1 MFFTIATKLFAIEPN
16 RLHALLIMTNVLAL
30 LWLLM
35 VQVFRRSRLMNSLE
49 VDALHQSQNE
59 RLARLQ
65 SAAAVAEFTTNAGIV
80 TDIHGRVMWVN
91 AGYSRMSGYS
101 IEEVL
106 GENYFEMVQRAIAPE
121 KLAGLH
127 AAITVQTGYQGEVL
141 NLSKS
146 GQYYWIELDLQ
157 PTFDERRIHT
167 GFIAVE
173 TEITIR
179 KEAAAALHDVEQFL
193 KSAFDALSSKVVVVD
208 GQGAIVHFNENWRNF
223 THEIYP
229 HDNRLGIR
237 SNYVSNFRLLSGN
250 DAETSDEIEQGIRK
264 VFAGQLPNFAI
275 EFPLRNVTPLR
286 WIELTVTPFTGTGQL
301 LVLLAHNEITVR
313 KQAELMVS
321 SNEEKLRCI
330 YDASSDAIL
339 LLNEAGVV
347 SECNARAL
355 QLVGTNSIDEVVG
368 CELWQLS
375 PPTQQDGEGSKSKF
389 NEQLRLALA
398 TGENR
403 FEWHFSSRN
412 GYEFPTEVLLT
423 AFSYQGKRVLQCT
436 VRDTSQRKEAEI
448 WLQALNEQLQNDLEL
463 RTKAERTLRETT
475 NYLDVYRKIVDH
487 HAIVAETD
495 TAGTIVSAND
505 AFCKISGYSREEL
518 IGQNHRLLNSGVHS
532 REMWGEMYKSVANG
546 GCWHGEICNRAKNG
560 QLYWVVTT
568 ISPLYSDGGKIRG
581 YFAIRSDITSLKTAQ
596 AQAEAASL
604 TKSEFLANMSHEIR
618 TPMTAILGYADLLA
632 EYLEAEQA
640 AKHTR
645 DYIETIKRN
654 GDHLLTVINDILD
667 ISKIEADKM
676 TIENIAVSPATV
688 VREVLEL
695 MRVKTQAKNLRME
708 AFGKSALPEMIQTDP
723 TRLRQILVN
732 LVGNAIKFTDT
743 GSIVVTVYMHATL
756 PNKMCFAIRD
766 TGIGMNKLQIT
777 KLFQA
782 FEQADMSTTRRFGG
796 TGLGLMICKQLA
808 NMLGGDI
815 EVTSES
821 GSGSQFAFSINCGAI
836 DGGKTLDA
844 DEFSSLVTIGQ
855 PSVDTRQST
864 LNVDLPQLS
873 GVRILLAED
882 GPDNQRLLMFLL
894 KKAGADVR
902 LVETGKQAVEFLTT
916 NGETTGVLLDPLP
929 VDLILMDMQMPVMDG
944 YEATRMLKSKG
955 CRIPI
960 LALTAHAMASDND
973 KCLEAGCNMK
983 LTKPID
989 RQQLIEACEMWGRR
1003 RERTSTPPCL
1013 TLLNSISN
1021 QPLASSR

>member
-1 MFFTIATKLFAIEPN
+1 MFLIFATKLVAIEPSW
-16 RLHALLIMTNVLAL
+16 LHASLIMTAVLAL
-30 LWLLM
+30 FWLLM
-35 VQVFRRSRLMNSLE
+35 LHEFKLSRLEEGPESE
-49 VDALHQSQNE
+49 ALRQSRNE
-59 RLARLQ
+59 RLAQLKRV
-65 SAAAVAEFTTNAGIV
+65 AAVAECTTNAGIV
-80 TDIHGRVMWVN
+80 TDIDGRILWAN
-91 AGYSRMSGYS
+91 AGYARMSGCK

-106 GENYFEMVQRAIAPE
+106 GANYFEIIQRAIAPE
-121 KLAGLH
+121 KLAGLQ
-127 AAITVQTGYQGEVL
+127 AAISVQKGYQGEVL

-146 GQYYWIELDLQ
+146 GQQYWVELDLQ
-157 PTFDERRIHT
+157 PSFDECHVHC
-167 GFIAVE
+167 GFVAVE

-179 KEAAAALHDVEQFL
+179 KEAAAALHDVERFL
-193 KSAFDALSSKVVVVD
+193 KSAFDALASKVAVVD
-208 GQGAIVHFNENWRNF
+208 QQGAIVHVNANWRNF
-223 THEIYP
+223 TREISP
-229 HDNRLGIR
+229 HDNQLGIR
-237 SNYVSNFRLLSGN
+237 SNYLSGFRVHSGN
-250 DAETSDEIEQGIRK
+250 DAATSDEIEQGIRK
-264 VFAGQLPNFAI
+264 VFAGELPNFAI
-275 EFPLRNVTPLR
+275 EFPLRNVSPLR
-286 WIELTVTPFTGTGQL
+286 WIELTVTPFTGTGEL
-301 LVLLAHNEITVR
+301 LALLAHNDITVR

-330 YDASSDAIL
+330 YDSSSDAIL
-339 LLNEAGVV
+339 LLNESGIV

-355 QLVGTNSIDEVVG
+355 QLVGTSSIDEVVG

-375 PPTQQDGEGSKSKF
+375 PPTQEDGEGSKSKF
-389 NEQLRLALA
+389 TEQVRLALA

-423 AFSYQGKRVLQCT
+423 AFTYQGKRVLQCT
-436 VRDTSQRKEAEI
+436 VRDTSQRKEAEV

-495 TAGTIVSAND
+495 TSGTIVAVND

-518 IGQNHRLLNSGVHS
+518 LGQNHRLLNSGVHS

-546 GCWHGEICNRAKNG
+546 ECWHGEICNRAKNG
-560 QLYWVVTT
+560 RLYWVVTT
-568 ISPLYSDGGKIRG
+568 ISPLYSDRGKIRG

-632 EYLEAEQA
+632 EYLEEEQA

-676 TIENIAVSPATV
+676 TIEHIAVSPATV

-708 AFGKSALPEMIQTDP
+708 AFGKTALPEMIQTDP

-732 LVGNAIKFTDT
+732 LIGNAIKFTET
-743 GSIVVTVYMHATL
+743 GSIVVTVYMHATE
-756 PNKMCFAIRD
+756 PNTMCFAIRD
-766 TGIGMNKLQIT
+766 TGIGMNESQIA

-782 FEQADMSTTRRFGG
+782 FEQADTSTTRRFGG

-808 NMLGGDI
+808 KMLGGDI
-815 EVTSES
+815 EVTSEL
-821 GSGSQFAFSINCGAI
+821 GCGSQFAFSIHCGAI
-836 DGGKTLDA
+836 TGGKLLDA
-844 DEFSSLVTIGQ
+844 EEFSCLVNISPPSLKTTQ
-855 PSVDTRQST
+855 AT
-864 LNVDLPQLS
+864 LKLDGPQLV
-873 GVRILLAED
+873 GMRILLAED
-882 GPDNQRLLMFLL
+882 GADNQRLLMFLL
-894 KKAGADVR
+894 KKAGAEVR
-902 LVETGKQAVEFLTT
+902 LVETGKHAVEALTADGKIT
-916 NGETTGVLLDPLP
+916 GELLDPVP
-929 VDLILMDMQMPVMDG
+929 VDLILMDMQMPDMDG
-944 YEATRMLKSKG
+944 YEATRLLKCKG
-955 CRIPI
+955 CRVPI

-973 KCLEAGCNMK
+973 KCLEAGCNVK

-989 RQQLIEACEMWGRR
+989 RRQLIEACELWGRR
-1003 RERTSTPPCL
+1003 SDRTSVPPFAIV
-1013 TLLNSISN
+1013 LNSGSN
-1021 QPLASSR
+1021 QSLSSR